1 MNREKAREILGD
13 NATEE
18 QITNLLNSWH
28 LDENEKVKELENKI
42 NSLTAENSKHSDY
55 DEIKKQL
62 DEINQA
68 NMTEQEKKIRSRLE
82 TAGEDVMDVRSDM
95 ENNIRDF
102 MVNVLRK
109 NTVEVEVKDLTYQ
122 DYHRI
127 TITITPLSP
136 DGDGDADLLFNDYHT
151 GGENMTIND
160 GELSTDILE
169 GICEMLAD
177 MPVEG

>member
-1 MNREKAREILGD
+1 
-13 NATEE
+13 
-18 QITNLLNSWH
+18 
-28 LDENEKVKELENKI
+28 
-42 NSLTAENSKHSDY
+42 
-55 DEIKKQL
+55 
-62 DEINQA
+62 
-68 NMTEQEKKIRSRLE
+68 MTEQEIRSRLE
-82 TAGEDVMDVRSDM
+82 TAGDDVMDVRSDM

-136 DGDGDADLLFNDYHT
+136 DGDGDADLLFNDYAT
-151 GGENMTIND
+151 GGTNMTIHD